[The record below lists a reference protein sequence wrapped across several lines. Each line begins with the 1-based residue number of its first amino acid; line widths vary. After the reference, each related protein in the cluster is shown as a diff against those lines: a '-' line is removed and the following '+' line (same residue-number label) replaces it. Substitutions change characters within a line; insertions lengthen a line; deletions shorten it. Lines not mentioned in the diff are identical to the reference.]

1 MEAEKKTRQINTG
14 LLTAIPCLIVSCI
27 LLYIACT
34 YPGLERDYLLVSARF
49 FPRTVSIIMVVSSV
63 WLLIDAILKPK
74 KRDPLDAEEKVG
86 YRRGVLAMICA
97 LGYVLTFKVLGYI
110 VASIIVLFL
119 MMLIFGN
126 RKWVQMIIISIV
138 FPIILYFAFK
148 YGLKTPLPEG
158 ILEFLV
164 K

>member
-1 MEAEKKTRQINTG
+1 METEKKARQINVG
-14 LLTAIPCLIVSCI
+14 LLTAIPCLIASCV
-27 LLYIACT
+27 LLYLT
-34 YPGLERDYLLVSARF
+34 LSYPGLERDYLLVSARF
-49 FPRTVSIIMVVSSV
+49 FPRTVCIVMVAASI
-63 WLLIDAILKPK
+63 WLLIDAIIKPK

-97 LGYVLTFKVLGYI
+97 LGYVLLFKPLGYI
-110 VASIIVLFL
+110 VSSIVVLFL

-126 RKWVQMIIISIV
+126 RKWNQMIIISIV
-138 FPIILYFAFK
+138 FPVILYFAFK